1 VFARFH
7 EGVTFLLASAPHADT
22 FGYSMPPPGLLRLGG
37 KLRACGVDVR
47 LEDLAFRLASGAL
60 ANRGDLADGCAE
72 HLLAAAPDVLG
83 LSVMGATL
91 PIALLIAERF
101 RAGAPGVP
109 ILLGGPGTTGVAEAV
124 LERFPFIDVV
134 VRGEGEVTLP
144 EVLER
149 LAAGRALAGTAGI
162 TWRSED
168 GSVQREEERDAIR
181 DLAELAPYAWEL
193 LPPLAE
199 YKAITG
205 EAEGLTPIDSGRG
218 CAYDCSF
225 CTIGRFWSRR
235 SRTLPAQRLAD
246 EVLAIKD
253 IEGARNA
260 YLCHDLFAADHAH
273 AMAFTGELI
282 ARESDVPW
290 ECRARADHLDAEL
303 CVRMAT
309 AGCYRVLL
317 GIESASPAVRAR
329 NNKGMAADA
338 DLLGAVAHCTGAG
351 ITPILSL
358 ILGLPGEGEPELD
371 ETLDFCADAVL
382 LGGVNL
388 SLHLVNPQPGCG
400 LGEEFG
406 AQSKPVEGIRPDM
419 AWGAGETP
427 AERSLIAA
435 HSDLFSTWALLPLGD
450 ERLRALRQMADELP
464 EILMRYPRTFGLLR
478 KLHGSTRAVWDLLVG
493 DGRSI
498 ESFALATRD
507 ARIESTLR
515 WEQAIV
521 RAGLREAHGSVEAG
535 PNARPRRACEVLE
548 TRFRHDELTP
558 ALISGTEPPPPS
570 DTSQHFAVA
579 QGAKGAATYK
589 INADVAHV
597 LRLAEG
603 DRTLAELD
611 PGLGRAMEHL
621 AARGLITFAASP

>member
-1 VFARFH
+1 
-7 EGVTFLLASAPHADT
+7 
-22 FGYSMPPPGLLRLGG
+22 MPPPGLLRLGG
-37 KLRACGVDVR
+37 ELLARGVEVQ
-47 LEDLAFRLASGAL
+47 LEDLAFHLASGSLPEAT
-60 ANRGDLADGCAE
+60 DLAESCAE
-72 HLLAAAPDVLG
+72 HLLARSPAVLG

-91 PIALLIAERF
+91 PVALLIAEHVR
-101 RAGAPGVP
+101 RCAPDVP
-109 ILLGGPGTTGVAEAV
+109 ILLGGPGTTGVDETV
-124 LERFPFIDVV
+124 LQRFPVIDVV
-134 VRGEGEVTLP
+134 VRGEAEVTLP
-144 EVLER
+144 EVLGR
-149 LAAGRALAGTAGI
+149 LAAKEQLAGIPGI
-162 TWRSED
+162 TWRTAD
-168 GSVQREEERDAIR
+168 GNVQREEDRAPLH
-181 DLAELAPYAWEL
+181 DLNELAPYAWGL
-193 LPPLAE
+193 LAPLAD

-205 EAEGLTPIDSGRG
+205 ETEGLTPIDSGRG
-218 CAYDCSF
+218 CVYDCSF

-246 EVLAIKD
+246 EVLAIRD

-260 YLCHDLFAADHAH
+260 YLCHDLFAADRAH
-273 AMAFTGELI
+273 AMEFCDELV
-282 ARESDVPW
+282 ARDSDVPW

-303 CVRMAT
+303 CERMAA

-338 DLLGAVAHCTGAG
+338 DLLGAVEHCTRVG

-358 ILGLPGEGEPELD
+358 ILGLPGEGEAELD
-371 ETLDFCADAVL
+371 QTLEFCTDAVL

-406 AQSKPVEGIRPDM
+406 AESRPVEGIRPDM

-427 AERSLIAA
+427 QEQVLIAA
-435 HSDLFSTWALLPLGD
+435 HPDLFSTWALLPIGD
-450 ERLRALRQMADELP
+450 ERLRALRHMADELP
-464 EILMRYPRTFGLLR
+464 EILMRYPRTFALLR
-478 KLHGSTRAVWDLLVG
+478 KQYGSTRAVWDLLNK

-521 RAGLREAHGSVEAG
+521 RAGLRELTGGAEA
-535 PNARPRRACEVLE
+535 AAESWPRRACEVLE
-548 TRFRHDELTP
+548 TRYPHDELTP
-558 ALISGTEPPPPS
+558 ALIAGTEPPPPS
-570 DTSQHFAVA
+570 TTSQHFAVLVGQA
-579 QGAKGAATYK
+579 GTATYK
-589 INADVAHV
+589 INADVASV

-611 PGLGRAMEHL
+611 PGLRGAFEQL
-621 AARGLITFAASP
+621 AARGLITFAATP